1 MSALKAYMAYSRGLG
16 PEEGAMLV
24 IAHNTR
30 EAKRMA
36 WPVLGDWGSDEYTDL
51 AVRLLRDDH
60 VLALADQQKLAAGE
74 PHVVD
79 SPTVCDACE
88 FWGYAVDADGYCAYC
103 DEYAGDLLVGL
114 HRDYEARQTAVKE

>member
-1 MSALKAYMAYSRGLG
+1 MSALKAYMAFDG
-16 PEEGAMLV
+16 PSGPAEGATLV

-30 EAKRMA
+30 EAKKIG
-36 WPVLGDWGSDEYTDL
+36 WPEVCLWGAEYTDVR
-51 AVRLLRDDH
+51 VRLLRDDH
-60 VLALADQQKLAAGE
+60 VLALADQAKLAAGE

-79 SPTVCDACE
+79 SPMVCDVCE

-103 DEYAGDLLVGL
+103 DGYAGDLLVGL